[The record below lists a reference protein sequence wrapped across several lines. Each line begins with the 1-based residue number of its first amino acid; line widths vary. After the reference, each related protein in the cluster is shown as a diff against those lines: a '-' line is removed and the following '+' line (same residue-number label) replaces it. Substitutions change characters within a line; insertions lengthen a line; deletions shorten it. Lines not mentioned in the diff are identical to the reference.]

1 MTNNFSKNHKIEIGN
16 VYQVEITGYTHDGR
30 GVARVGGRVI
40 FVPDALVGEQIEL
53 LITAE
58 QKKIFSARL
67 LKVLQPAPERTE
79 PICPTYHSCGGCHL
93 QHMTYD
99 EELRFKQGQ
108 VESALKRLG
117 SLHNLPM
124 QPIIAA
130 EQQFYY
136 RNKGVFH
143 VARMEERVH
152 LVFWDENSHQPAAD
166 TCKLLFPPAINNLTE
181 WLTNQK
187 LPQNIVDVMVRYAP
201 GSGDLLLS
209 FKLADDN
216 IQAVSPLLHQA
227 ANEFAQ
233 IKVLACQTPK
243 GWHNLST
250 AGQIKDSLGNTDYL
264 ISAPA
269 FFQVNNAQTLK
280 LLQTVAGFFCGNEQL
295 LLDAY
300 CGIGTLGLYLAQ
312 NLPHLRQLVG
322 IEINASAVH
331 DATAN
336 AAVNHINNAE
346 FICGAAE
353 KVFGKIV
360 QRYQRPDVVIIDP
373 PRRGCHQALLGG
385 LLDLAPDKIIY
396 VSCNPATLARDLNI
410 LCAEKYHPTYIQPV
424 DMFPRTH
431 HVETVCLLSKL
442 NAK

>member
-1 MTNNFSKNHKIEIGN
+1 MSNNFSENHKIEIGD
-16 VYQVEITGYTHDGR
+16 VLQTEITGYTHDGR

-40 FVPDALVGEQIEL
+40 FVPGVLVGEQAEL

-79 PICPTYHSCGGCHL
+79 PICPAYHSCGGCHL
-93 QHMTYD
+93 QHMTYN

-117 SLHNLPM
+117 SLHDLPM

-130 EQQFYY
+130 EQQFHY

-143 VARMEERVH
+143 VARQGEQVR

-166 TCKLLFPPAINNLTE
+166 TCKLLFPPAINSLTE
-181 WLTNQK
+181 WLAEQN
-187 LPQNIVDVMVRYAP
+187 LPQNIIDVMVRYAP

-209 FKLADDN
+209 FKLDDEN
-216 IQAVSPLLHQA
+216 IQAVSPLLYQA
-227 ANEFAQ
+227 AEEFAQ
-233 IKVLACQTPK
+233 LKVLACQTPK
-243 GWHNLST
+243 GWHNLS
-250 AGQIKDSLGNTDYL
+250 AASQIKDSLGNTDYL

-280 LLQTVAGFFCGNEQL
+280 LLQTVAGLFCGNEQL

-300 CGIGTLGLYLAQ
+300 CGIGTLGLYLAK

-322 IEINASAVH
+322 IEINTSAVH

-336 AAVNHINNAE
+336 AAANNISNAE
-346 FICGAAE
+346 FTCGAAE
-353 KVFGKIV
+353 KIFGKIV
-360 QRYQRPDVVIIDP
+360 QCYQRPDVAIIDP
-373 PRRGCHQALLGG
+373 PRRGCHQALLSG

-410 LCAEKYHPTYIQPV
+410 LCAEKYRPTYIQPV

-431 HVETVCLLSKL
+431 HVETVALLCRI
-442 NAK
+442 